1 MDIETDIVHLQK
13 DIQRKV
19 MIEIKEEAVIKAA
32 EQGMDEFIDLFTD
45 SYLKAMGGKFTEES
59 MSLLNGEQHSLLAYR
74 IFRDELLE
82 GGFCQLIQNG
92 YGGYIFHN
100 PFAKVMRIWGL
111 KELSKLIYD
120 AKAVYDEHREDL
132 EKERTDEEFMA
143 MYEQYEIFDEMEEA
157 FMDKEEYYTAKI
169 AEYVDG
175 HIELFASIVSKEE
188 TETM

>member
-92 YGGYIFHN
+92 YGGYIFRN

-169 AEYVDG
+169 AEYVDE
-175 HIELFASIVSKEE
+175 HIELFASIVSKE
-188 TETM
+188 